1 VHAEQRRHE
10 QRVAETADGEEFGN
24 ALQDAQE
31 YQKPETHASVLL
43 VMSNRVNKRTTQR
56 ASEKTRP
63 DYAQPGLPRQ
73 GIWQLIAAMHTNACN
88 L

>member
-1 VHAEQRRHE
+1 
-10 QRVAETADGEEFGN
+10 
-24 ALQDAQE
+24 
-31 YQKPETHASVLL
+31 
-43 VMSNRVNKRTTQR
+43 MSNRVNKRTTQR

-73 GIWQLIAAMHTNACN
+73 GIWQVIAAMHTNACN